1 MLGNNFSLL
10 FYLKKP
16 KNYTQGAMPI
26 YLRIT
31 VDGVVKEICTSR
43 KCDPKLWSKKGEKA
57 TGKTEECRE
66 LNHYLSTLR
75 IKAFESKRMLIEAD
89 KPITANAIRGQLKG
103 QGEDSKKI
111 LEVFQQHNLQMVALV
126 GQEYSD
132 RKSVV

>member
-10 FYLKKP
+10 FYLKMP
-16 KNYTQGAMPI
+16 KNYKQGAMPI

-43 KCDPKLWSKKGEKA
+43 QCEPKLWSKKGEKA

-75 IKAFESKRMLIEAD
+75 IKVFARLRVRCQALQDGCLPHLTGVCLVHEKQKRPAD
-89 KPITANAIRGQLKG
+89 
-103 QGEDSKKI
+103 
-111 LEVFQQHNLQMVALV
+111 
-126 GQEYSD
+126 
-132 RKSVV
+132 